1 MAKPGLGRRSPSG
14 SVSGSSSPSDSRS
27 SSRSGSLSRS
37 RSPSRSISSSPSSS
51 SSSRSSRS
59 RSPPP
64 QRRRSPAEYRYCAEG
79 IAILEIAPKLPQLQP
94 SPAEISF
101 YGIGSF
107 LLLLSQFYEGNQE
120 VHNDFFFCSNKA
132 IWKSYN
138 YVIVAQ
144 VEELLKLYASEKYI
158 LMVNQQLEDLRF
170 YVSFKVGATS
180 VSVLRRVSPGE
191 GTGATTSDDEDEQV
205 DSDANLFDGALDG
218 PDSMGFGPLIPTE
231 NERSLMERV
240 RHEVKHEL
248 KQVLFAVYQICYVG
262 GYEAESNKVAGNAI
276 LYECVQTIMSIED
289 NGGLHVLA
297 INILGRFLSNRDN
310 NIREQSLFVVVF
322 RVFLLAAG
330 IPNEDVLLRKKRAR
344 ILKPALTV
352 IRDKESKCLL
362 VFIRGTQSLKDTLTD
377 AIGAPVSFNHFI
389 CNDDGELKRNNKVA
403 GHGHRGM
410 VAAAR
415 WIKKHC
421 TTILLE
427 DLRRHPDFQIK
438 IVGHSLG
445 GGTAVLL
452 TYMLREIKQLSSC
465 TSASVSLELSEFG
478 KPFITSIIN
487 DLDIVPTLSA
497 YSIHDFISEVANHL
511 DRMVSTLGRNPLKVL
526 VLVNSS
532 GEESKSGIDPSNCV
546 DLINTKRCET
556 QNEKKKIIEKCY
568 KKFMIYSLT
577 QPIQKLVGISTKH
590 NNIRTLLVLHAAKKV
605 SFTEPNKL
613 LYRIYAMHT
622 VSFTEPNKLL
632 YRIYAMH
639 TEASRNFSKAQQ
651 HQDPT
656 GLACSQE
663 RYLQIEFEPEYLVEF
678 DNPDI
683 DEKEQIPLR
692 DALEKAKPFL
702 MSYEGI
708 QSQEEWEKIMEET
721 MARVPLLKKIVD
733 HYSGPD
739 RVTTK
744 KQQEEL
750 DRVAKTL
757 PESAPSSVEQFTN
770 RSVISLQFSVKC
782 TFLC

>member
-101 YGIGSF
+101 Y
-107 LLLLSQFYEGNQE
+107 
-120 VHNDFFFCSNKA
+120 
-132 IWKSYN
+132 
-138 YVIVAQ
+138 VAQ

-180 VSVLRRVSPGE
+180 VSVLRSMWQTFWLRVSPGE

-248 KQVLFAVYQICYVG
+248 KQESQRGVLYC

-445 GGTAVLL
+445 GA
-452 TYMLREIKQLSSC
+452 
-465 TSASVSLELSEFG
+465 ASVSLELSEFG

-497 YSIHDFISEVANHL
+497 YSIHDFISEV
-511 DRMVSTLGRNPLKVL
+511 LKL
-526 VLVNSS
+526 
-532 GEESKSGIDPSNCV
+532 
-546 DLINTKRCET
+546 
-556 QNEKKKIIEKCY
+556 
-568 KKFMIYSLT
+568 
-577 QPIQKLVGISTKH
+577 
-590 NNIRTLLVLHAAKKV
+590 
-605 SFTEPNKL
+605 
-613 LYRIYAMHT
+613 
-622 VSFTEPNKLL
+622 
-632 YRIYAMH
+632 
-639 TEASRNFSKAQQ
+639 AS
-651 HQDPT
+651 
-656 GLACSQE
+656 
-663 RYLQIEFEPEYLVEF
+663 
-678 DNPDI
+678 
-683 DEKEQIPLR
+683 
-692 DALEKAKPFL
+692 
-702 MSYEGI
+702 
-708 QSQEEWEKIMEET
+708 
-721 MARVPLLKKIVD
+721 
-733 HYSGPD
+733 
-739 RVTTK
+739 
-744 KQQEEL
+744 
-750 DRVAKTL
+750 
-757 PESAPSSVEQFTN
+757 
-770 RSVISLQFSVKC
+770 
-782 TFLC
+782 

>member
-1 MAKPGLGRRSPSG
+1 MFFLIYDFLHSL
-14 SVSGSSSPSDSRS
+14 SVSLL
-27 SSRSGSLSRS
+27 SLVIGARVY
-37 RSPSRSISSSPSSS
+37 RGFRFVPSSLLQQW
-51 SSSRSSRS
+51 RNLGEVVALPPVPFPAPL
-59 RSPPP
+59 PPP
-64 QRRRSPAEYRYCAEG
+64 TPVPPLARAPFLGPVLPRAPYRLPPPPPLPPAAAALPRRGAEGTANLEIDETFHCYFRDCALLKYFSPAEYRDCAEG

-120 VHNDFFFCSNKA
+120 V
-132 IWKSYN
+132 
-138 YVIVAQ
+138 
-144 VEELLKLYASEKYI
+144 EELLKLYASEKYI

-180 VSVLRRVSPGE
+180 VSVLQSMWQTFWLRVSPGE
-191 GTGATTSDDEDEQV
+191 GMGATTSDDEDEQV

-248 KQVLFAVYQICYVG
+248 KQRKFYARDELGNFLVTRPLSLKLGGNHIPSGLTLQRAREGSCIVS

-297 INILGRFLSNRDN
+297 INILIRFLSNRDN
-310 NIREQSLFVVVF
+310 NIRFISAHCFSFIIVF
-322 RVFLLAAG
+322 RAFLLAAG

-362 VFIRGTQSLKDTLTD
+362 VFIRGTQSLKYTLTD

-427 DLRRHPDFQIK
+427 DLRRHPPISK
-438 IVGHSLG
+438 SRLLG
-445 GGTAVLL
+445 TRLVVLPPYHWSGVPNL
-452 TYMLREIKQLSSC
+452 AMVE
-465 TSASVSLELSEFG
+465 SVDNQ
-478 KPFITSIIN
+478 K
-487 DLDIVPTLSA
+487 
-497 YSIHDFISEVANHL
+497 VANHL

-526 VLVNSS
+526 VQVNST
-532 GEESKSGIDPSNCV
+532 KSGIDPSNCV

-613 LYRIYAMHT
+613 LYCIYAMHT
-622 VSFTEPNKLL
+622 VHDLL
-632 YRIYAMH
+632 FNP
-639 TEASRNFSKAQQ
+639 TNPEASRNFNKAQQ

-663 RYLQIEFEPEYLVEF
+663 RYLQ
-678 DNPDI
+678 
-683 DEKEQIPLR
+683 
-692 DALEKAKPFL
+692 
-702 MSYEGI
+702 
-708 QSQEEWEKIMEET
+708 
-721 MARVPLLKKIVD
+721 
-733 HYSGPD
+733 
-739 RVTTK
+739 
-744 KQQEEL
+744 
-750 DRVAKTL
+750 TL
-757 PESAPSSVEQFTN
+757 SVQ
-770 RSVISLQFSVKC
+770 
-782 TFLC
+782 